1 MVANLPSLF
10 SCDFLWARL
19 EKVGKMEI
27 RFNTIIPP
35 LKQSCA
41 TVISKNDGTKAEQ
54 QCAGWWIDFLDGLM
68 KNTDLLNEHERG

>member
-1 MVANLPSLF
+1 
-10 SCDFLWARL
+10 
-19 EKVGKMEI
+19 MEI